1 MKFLNLILLVLLLS
15 WSWAVIQKRPL
26 MHQEIHYSIQTE
38 LKTLIETSIKSQLPS
53 AQNVQFTRFW
63 TESLGN
69 KKMKASFLYSFEDSA
84 AEVSEQAQ
92 LSFEGYAIL
101 NRSTESSGD
110 ENVELWNLDELKIE
124 NNTIEYNNGVVI
136 TPGDDEI

>member
-1 MKFLNLILLVLLLS
+1 MVLLLS

-84 AEVSEQAQ
+84 AEAAEQAE

>member
-84 AEVSEQAQ
+84 AEATEQAQ

>member
-1 MKFLNLILLVLLLS
+1 MVLLLS
-15 WSWAVIQKRPL
+15 WSWAVIQKKPL

-84 AEVSEQAQ
+84 AEVTEQAQ

>member
-15 WSWAVIQKRPL
+15 WSWAVIQKKPL

-84 AEVSEQAQ
+84 AEVTEQAQ

>member
-1 MKFLNLILLVLLLS
+1 
-15 WSWAVIQKRPL
+15 
-26 MHQEIHYSIQTE
+26 
-38 LKTLIETSIKSQLPS
+38 
-53 AQNVQFTRFW
+53 
-63 TESLGN
+63 
-69 KKMKASFLYSFEDSA
+69 MKASFLYSFEDSA
-84 AEVSEQAQ
+84 AEPNEQAE

>member
-15 WSWAVIQKRPL
+15 WSWAVIQKQPL

-84 AEVSEQAQ
+84 AEPNEQAE